1 MIVEDNSLNN
11 QNNRKLADYLQT
23 QTNGRENLG
32 NEIPVAVYRL
42 MEYSLREELA
52 EQFGKEGQIRVFRN
66 AGYRAGKYFARKNG
80 SVPAVF

>member
-23 QTNGRENLG
+23 QTNGQENLS

-52 EQFGKEGQIRVFRN
+52 EQFGKE
-66 AGYRAGKYFARKNG
+66 
-80 SVPAVF
+80 